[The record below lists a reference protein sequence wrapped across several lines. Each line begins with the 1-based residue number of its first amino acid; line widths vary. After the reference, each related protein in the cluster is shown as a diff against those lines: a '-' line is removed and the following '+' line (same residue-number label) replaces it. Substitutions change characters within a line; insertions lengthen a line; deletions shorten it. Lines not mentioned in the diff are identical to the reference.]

1 MEWEKIS
8 RRLRMENWIILGI
21 LASASL
27 IFMSAAFTWGIVLG
41 GLLIIANFSVL
52 QRTIRNSFSLEGE
65 MKSNKMAI
73 VAKYYFRLAL
83 LGIIIL
89 AAIASGRVNPV
100 GLTLGLSIVVISIIA
115 TGIEAAFKTPSGEA

>member
-1 MEWEKIS
+1 
-8 RRLRMENWIILGI
+8 
-21 LASASL
+21 
-27 IFMSAAFTWGIVLG
+27 
-41 GLLIIANFSVL
+41 
-52 QRTIRNSFSLEGE
+52 
-65 MKSNKMAI
+65 MAI